1 MGFLD
6 KFKRKKTETALLK
19 ALDKWLQPKPD
30 SFDIYKV
37 LSAQGDFEN
46 AEIAEDF
53 ARKYASKYLPKLSKL
68 CRDNPDRIAET
79 LLLLDHVLC
88 ANSAYKDEQ
97 QIDIFIHF
105 FEDIA
110 DNLNLS
116 QWEAVNTL
124 SYRMVNGYY
133 KHGTTIPTA
142 INKDQYARL
151 MTLHVKWDE
160 LRLLQQD
167 HFYLS
172 HWSYCYMAAHETE
185 DRLNLLDY
193 LAHDPRF
200 KNQLLKTTAKLN
212 NPEGSETEFK
222 YLCQALRI
230 LPEQC
235 VQPLQDKLD
244 NALQAFANN
253 TLNTAMDTPEFE
265 ANLKSIFTR
274 VSYANA
280 LGVKLDL
287 SDIDLIHT
295 AFVQDEHRVYDFGE
309 GWGKVE
315 SDVKC
320 YNDIYLFQFNR
331 AAQVKASALCIFKS
345 DNDFAKSEEHIKPDF
360 FNISSSDDA
369 RLIVTDDVD
378 KALENEF
385 GANGAKVSVAL
396 RRAALLRPQII

>member
-1 MGFLD
+1 MSFLD

-19 ALDKWLQPKPD
+19 ALDKWLQQKQD
-30 SFDIYKV
+30 SIDISKI
-37 LSAQGDFEN
+37 LLIQDDFQNQECAQ
-46 AEIAEDF
+46 DF
-53 ARKYASKYLPKLSKL
+53 ACKYASKYLPKLSKL
-68 CRDNPDRIAET
+68 CRDEPDRIPET
-79 LLLLDHVLC
+79 LLLLGRVFC
-88 ANSAYKDEQ
+88 AESAYKDEQ
-97 QIDIFIHF
+97 QIEIFINC

-116 QWEAVNTL
+116 HWEVVSKL
-124 SYRMVNGYY
+124 SFRMVNGHYSEG
-133 KHGTTIPTA
+133 KTIPTA
-142 INKDQYARL
+142 MNKDQYARL

-160 LRLLQQD
+160 LHLIEKD

-172 HWSYCYMAAHETE
+172 HWSYTHIPTHEDE
-185 DRLNLLDY
+185 DRLNLLNY
-193 LAHDPRF
+193 LSHDLRF

-212 NPEGSETEFK
+212 NPQGSEREFE
-222 YLCQALRI
+222 YLCQAVRI

-244 NALQAFANN
+244 NAFQAFANN
-253 TLNTAMDTPEFE
+253 TLNTAMNTPKFE

-280 LGVKLDL
+280 LGVKLNL
-287 SDIDLIHT
+287 GDIDIIHT
-295 AFVQDEHRVYDFGE
+295 AFVQDEHRVYDFGRI
-309 GWGKVE
+309 GGKVE

-331 AAQVKASALCIFKS
+331 AAQVKDSALCIFKS
-345 DNDFAKSEEHIKPDF
+345 DNNFSKPEEHIKPDF
-360 FNISSSDDA
+360 WSISSSEDA

-385 GANGAKVSVAL
+385 GANSAKVSVAL
-396 RRAALLRPQII
+396 RRAALLRPQIK